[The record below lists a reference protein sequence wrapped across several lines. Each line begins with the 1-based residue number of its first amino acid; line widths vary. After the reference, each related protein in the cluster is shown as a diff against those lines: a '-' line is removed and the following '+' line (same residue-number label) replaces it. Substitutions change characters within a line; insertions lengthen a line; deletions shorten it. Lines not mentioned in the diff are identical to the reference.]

1 VLSWCFESK
10 SVAVFCVPGSIIAHF
25 SVEVTGDVFELCGL
39 EQENKKI
46 KLNGNNRKANAFL
59 FIQANPLQ
67 KQF

>member
-1 VLSWCFESK
+1 
-10 SVAVFCVPGSIIAHF
+10 VPGSIIAHF